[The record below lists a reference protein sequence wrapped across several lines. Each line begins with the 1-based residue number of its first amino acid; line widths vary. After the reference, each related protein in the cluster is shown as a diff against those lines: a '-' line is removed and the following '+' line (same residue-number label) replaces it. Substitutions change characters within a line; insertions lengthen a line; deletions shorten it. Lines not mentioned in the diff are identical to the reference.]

1 MEMTTNIKEKTPLNE
16 FNIALIQKNFLRKKK
31 NNVDVGDKK
40 KIRRPRATRNKTMQ
54 IVPDTALRSNPIK
67 EEKR

>member
-1 MEMTTNIKEKTPLNE
+1 MTTNIKEKTPLNE

-54 IVPDTALRSNPIK
+54 IVPNTALNSNPIK
-67 EEKR
+67 EEKK